1 MNRQKRSK
9 GEYGYPV
16 YERNC
21 VIFRTMIYFAIS
33 LAVFILGYIST
44 NTKENLLTI
53 VAVLGLLPSSKS
65 LVSVIM
71 YLRIPKFSQ
80 EIYEEISGQVKTVKT
95 LYSMYL
101 TSYKE
106 NFPISCFAA
115 RGGNLIGYTEF
126 DACDT
131 DACEKHIKELLNQN
145 AIKNITVKI
154 FKEQRKFTDR
164 LSQIESLDESG
175 KENEIL
181 TLMCDISL

>member
-16 YERNC
+16 YERKC
-21 VIFRTMIYFAIS
+21 VIFRTVIYFAIS
-33 LAVFILGYIST
+33 LAVFILGYVST
-44 NTKENLLTI
+44 KTKENLLTI

-95 LYSMYL
+95 IYSMYL

-126 DACDT
+126 DTCDT

-145 AIKNITVKI
+145 ALKGITVKI
-154 FKEQRKFTDR
+154 FKDQRKFTDR
-164 LSQIESLDESG
+164 LSQMESLDESG
-175 KENEIL
+175 KEDEIL